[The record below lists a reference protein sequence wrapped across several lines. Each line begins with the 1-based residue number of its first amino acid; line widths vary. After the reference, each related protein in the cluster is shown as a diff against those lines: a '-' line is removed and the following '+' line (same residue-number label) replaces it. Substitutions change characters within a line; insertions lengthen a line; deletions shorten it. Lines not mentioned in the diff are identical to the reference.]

1 MNNVKTSYKTAVIQ
15 SLQFPIQVVTDKQKI
30 KEYHLKKLHDLS
42 VKSLGELPQLHE
54 PIKSLGELPQLHEPK
69 YDQKQW
75 VLHKLNGPVNI
86 WRPYC

>member
-54 PIKSLGELPQLHEPK
+54 PT